1 MCLKIIFHA
10 YECCRGRQVWIYLPF
25 SQPNSHQQVGPSRW
39 PLKSQKTL
47 QLPGAWLQHRASKSI
62 IWCLKQKQNL
72 YGNTYSLSHQRAYI
86 VPWAHPETWRVP
98 EQPTTDLSLNMRRC
112 FFTLRL
118 LLILNSDG
126 AFLGSIL
133 CSFHALRA
141 LLRTRSSFGY
151 LFGLWCPRGPQEV
164 PVASFLLN
172 ARAGCPFHTN
182 LFWIPCP
189 GGLLVASLFGPCL
202 PLFSRMC
209 NCSHLT

>member
-1 MCLKIIFHA
+1 MNVAEDVKFEYI
-10 YECCRGRQVWIYLPF
+10 LPF

-118 LLILNSDG
+118 LLILNSDD

-151 LFGLWCPRGPQEV
+151 LFGLWCPRGPC
-164 PVASFLLN
+164 SFLL
-172 ARAGCPFHTN
+172 AQCSRWLPTPYDFILDPLPRGFACCFFVWPMPPPF
-182 LFWIPCP
+182 FQD
-189 GGLLVASLFGPCL
+189 V
-202 PLFSRMC
+202 
-209 NCSHLT
+209 